1 MDEYLRRAAASLA
14 SFETTLESLA
24 AAAAA
29 AVGTLPPKS
38 GEKLLERLSR
48 IREAMGRLRHSLNQM
63 ATTGLDIV
71 DLQVRIEGEGAALAS
86 SLKALGELIEKTPA
100 ISSTLAPQLLQ
111 LEEGAERVASAL
123 FPNAIEGARE
133 INRTLWNFRPLKLEY
148 GRILAREVAR
158 TGDNRMTAEDIARVQ
173 EAANAINDGFERVNE
188 LLNTLVVM
196 GTADGPSVR
205 TLIREAR
212 TTLGSVVANARKRA
226 ADRYKPFHGV
236 LKRAESLARDIDAKF
251 AGLKVPV
258 FPPTDR
264 LAALAPAIAPALYAE
279 LAGVERFA
287 LLNIGARL
295 CSIACHS
302 NGSEHLL
309 SPRFEVRIFE
319 VFPDRVYFT
328 ATREFIDEVQALAD
342 AGSFEPAPASLHRY
356 NEGSFKQTTFRKGNL
371 QVSFAHGTADRPG
384 DRSLVSVDADIDL
397 YRSTVGHLFGEVLV
411 NHLTGSKTDQFKVW
425 NILATTTTSPLG
437 GFEVVT
443 V

>member
-1 MDEYLRRAAASLA
+1 MDEYLRRAGASLA

-38 GEKLLERLSR
+38 GEKLLERIAR
-48 IREAMGRLRHSLNQM
+48 IREAIGRLRHSLGQM

-111 LEEGAERVASAL
+111 LEEGAERVAAAL

-148 GRILAREVAR
+148 GRILSREVAR
-158 TGDNRMTAEDIARVQ
+158 TGDNAMTAEDIARVQ

-205 TLIREAR
+205 ALIREAR

-226 ADRYKPFHGV
+226 AEKYKPFHGI
-236 LKRAESLARDIDAKF
+236 LKRAEALARDIDDKF
-251 AGLKVPV
+251 AGLKVPA

-264 LAALAPAIAPALYAE
+264 LAALAPAVAPELYAE

-309 SPRFEVRIFE
+309 SPRFKIQIFE

-328 ATREFIDEVQALAD
+328 ATRGFIDEVEALAR
-342 AGSFEPAPASLHRY
+342 AGRFEPAPASLHRY

-371 QVSFAHGTADRPG
+371 QVSFAHGTPDRPG

-397 YRSTVGHLFGEVLV
+397 YRSAVGHLFGEVLV